1 MTEIAATEI
10 TAADLERLTEWDT
23 PTICNGLEVT
33 NPERRA
39 SGFTTGAMVC
49 AFPELKPICG
59 YARTATIRAVAAA
72 NRSAAENM
80 AARQSYYE
88 YVAGQPGPTV
98 VVIQDLDAEP
108 GFGAFWGEVNTA
120 IHKGLGAL
128 GVVTDGS
135 IRDLD
140 ACAPGFQLLARKVGP
155 SHAHVHVVDNG
166 GQVNIFGMVVQDNDI
181 IHADRH
187 GAVIVPRD
195 AVKKLP
201 DAIDLLTRKEAVIL
215 EAARAPGFDIEKLK
229 TAMGQSADIH

>member
-1 MTEIAATEI
+1 MTDI

-39 SGFTTGAMVC
+39 LGFTTGEMVC
-49 AFPELKPICG
+49 AFPDLKPICG
-59 YARTATIRAVAAA
+59 YARTATIRAMAPA
-72 NRSAAENM
+72 RRTAAENV
-80 AARQSYYE
+80 AARQAYYD
-88 YVAGQPGPTV
+88 YVANGGPAPAVT
-98 VVIQDLDAEP
+98 VIQDLDSEP

-140 ACAPGFQLLARKVGP
+140 ACAPDFQLVARKVGP
-155 SHAHVHVVDNG
+155 SHAHVHVVDHG
-166 GQVNIFGMVVQDNDI
+166 GQVNIFGMIVNDGDI
-181 IHADRH
+181 VHADRH
-187 GAVIVPRD
+187 GAVVIPED

-201 DAIDLLTRKEAVIL
+201 DAIDLLTRREAVIL
-215 EAARAPGFDIEKLK
+215 DAARAPGFDFEKLK
-229 TAMGQSADIH
+229 AAMGQSADIH